1 MSSSLGR
8 QAFARPTAKP
18 SARGLNMHNRWSCL
32 ANLVEEEDELDR
44 LSNLPDGLLLD
55 ILGRLD
61 IADAA
66 RTRILARRWKEI
78 PTMLS
83 NFFITVGSFDD
94 ERNRELTCDDVVRA
108 NATVLGATRSLLESR
123 TTSPC
128 SINLMSV
135 QFFLG
140 DGSVSNIGQILANTM
155 VTKKVGSV
163 KLSLF
168 TMKEGKQCR
177 KDDVLTYGRQFKS
190 FLDACPNT
198 FSGLAQLKLENL
210 RLAESGFREIFSICK
225 QLEFLR
231 LYNCDMGY
239 LSLLEVSHPLLRE
252 LEIVKC
258 DFERV
263 DLMWL
268 PKLTML
274 TYSWWVCEHDP
285 LSFDYVPLLQTLS
298 LTSMALARHKVL
310 KLSEFL
316 GKASISDLHLNFLC
330 EKIWVKPEEPNQ
342 LLQVFHKLRHVT
354 LTHISEECDL
364 NWTMFIL
371 QGAPSL
377 QELCIKVWDHLCEII
392 EDEEQRKIYAFSED
406 KKDACAVWEA
416 PPSDFK
422 HHNLSVLRV
431 FGFQCEERFVNYVKS
446 VMEASVAL
454 GDIYLYEKPVCEDC
468 EHVRQNDNYPR
479 TSRLRTALRNIFDR
493 GMCSLL
499 RIHFPLSTTAGRP
512 P

>member
-1 MSSSLGR
+1 MSSSLR
-8 QAFARPTAKP
+8 RPAAARPISKP
-18 SARGLNMHNRWSCL
+18 SAKGLNSHNRWSSL
-32 ANLVEEEDELDR
+32 ANLPEEEDELDR
-44 LSNLPDGLLLD
+44 LSNLPEGVLLD

-83 NFFITVGSFDD
+83 NFFITVGSYDD
-94 ERNRELTCDDVVRA
+94 EHNRALTRDDVARA

-123 TTSPC
+123 TSTSIC
-128 SINLMSV
+128 TSIKLLRV

-140 DGSVSNIGQILANTM
+140 DGDVTSIGQSLANTM
-155 VTKKVGSV
+155 AMNKVGSAE
-163 KLSLF
+163 LTLF
-168 TMKEGKQCR
+168 TMKESTRCR
-177 KDDVLTYGRQFKS
+177 KDDVLTYGMQFKS
-190 FLDACPNT
+190 FFDACPKA
-198 FSGLAQLKLENL
+198 FSGLARLKLENL
-210 RLAESGFREIFSICK
+210 RLAESSGFPEILSVCK

-239 LSLLEVSHPLLRE
+239 LSLLEVSHPLLCE

-268 PKLTML
+268 PKLKML

-310 KLSEFL
+310 KLSDFL
-316 GKASISDLHLNFLC
+316 GKATISDLHLNFLC
-330 EKIWVKPEEPNQ
+330 EKIWVKPEEPDQ

-371 QGAPSL
+371 QGAPYL
-377 QELCIKVWDHLCEII
+377 EELCIKVWDHPCDII
-392 EDEEQRKIYAFSED
+392 EDERLRKMYGFSED

-416 PPSDFK
+416 PADFK

-431 FGFQCEERFVNYVKS
+431 FGFQCEERFVNFVKS

-454 GDIYLYEKPVCEDC
+454 QDIYLCETPVCADC
-468 EHVRQNDNYPR
+468 EHMRQNDRYPR
-479 TSRLRTALRNIFDR
+479 TSKLRTMLRNIFDR
-493 GMCSLL
+493 GMCSPL
-499 RIHFPLSTTAGRP
+499 RIHFPLSRTN
-512 P
+512 